1 MTRPRPPRRPAADA
15 ARLVAVYV
23 ALILLWQCIAAAAAL
38 GAGPLHRH
46 ISTAPSLSAAVF
58 SHHAQAHLSGQRH
71 VHAPTDSSVVA
82 LPAED
87 TPDLL
92 AFALTS
98 ALALLAL
105 DSPRPSAHAIGAV
118 QCAALAWACT
128 TARASLPFRPP
139 RHG

>member
-1 MTRPRPPRRPAADA
+1 MTRPRPPRRPVEDA

-46 ISTAPSLSAAVF
+46 VGTAPSLAAAVF
-58 SHHAQAHLSGQRH
+58 SHHAQAHLTGQRH
-71 VHAPTDSSVVA
+71 VHAPGDSSVVA
-82 LPAED
+82 VPAED

-105 DSPRPSAHAIGAV
+105 DSPRPLAQASGTV
-118 QCAALAWACT
+118 LCAALGWACT
-128 TARASLPFRPP
+128 TARTSLPFRPP